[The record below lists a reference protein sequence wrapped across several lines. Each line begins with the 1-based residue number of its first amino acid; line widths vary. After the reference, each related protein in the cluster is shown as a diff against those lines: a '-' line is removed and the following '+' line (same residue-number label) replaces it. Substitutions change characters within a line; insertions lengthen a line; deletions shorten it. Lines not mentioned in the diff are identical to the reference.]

1 MNRHFRCRLIYTL
14 SGSTIKI
21 ISYEMHELWLG
32 QSI

>member
-1 MNRHFRCRLIYTL
+1 MNRHLRRRLIYTL